1 MAAYLLS
8 WDSSNLKLR
17 SNSYARLGANRE
29 VDDGTK
35 GHVGLLSSDYL
46 FLSILESDLPVLRR
60 IVPRC
65 VSARFAR
72 NLPFLFLLLVM
83 LHLL

>member
-1 MAAYLLS
+1 MT
-8 WDSSNLKLR
+8 
-17 SNSYARLGANRE
+17 
-29 VDDGTK
+29 GTK

-83 LHLL
+83 LHFL